1 MDEQNKK
8 WDFKLNRFFMILV
21 AAIIIGAVSGTV
33 MFGVYTGLGY
43 LFANDTSEI
52 NIPYTDKISSLIKGD
67 DNPEQSVLVADVSAI
82 VDEAMPSIVAI
93 TTSTMVSSNDWYSYY
108 FGGQESEGA
117 GSGVIISEND
127 AELLIITSN
136 HVVEDTDSVSVT
148 FIDETTIAATIKS
161 SNPEED
167 IAIVSVKL
175 TDISEE
181 TLNNIKIASM
191 ATEEV
196 EVGEGVIAIGNALGY
211 GQSVTTGI
219 VSALQR
225 EVTVDNITLYLMQT
239 DAAINPGNS
248 GGALLNMNGELIGIN
263 EAKYSSNGVEGMGFA
278 IPILEKNELIQQLL
292 NSETRQK
299 VAENQRGYLGIYG
312 KDVSEL
318 LSQSYQI
325 PEGVYIYQL
334 ISGGAA
340 ETAGLKKK
348 DVITEIND
356 ESVSSMDDL
365 KEKLE
370 YYKSGETVTVT
381 IQRPINGQYVE
392 KDIEVTLTD
401 EIS

>member
-43 LFANDTSEI
+43 LFTNETSEI
-52 NIPYTDKISSLIKGD
+52 NIPYTDKISSLITGD
-67 DNPEQSVLVADVSAI
+67 DDSEQSVLVADVSAI

-127 AELLIITSN
+127 TELLIITSN

-211 GQSVTTGI
+211 GQSVTTGV

-312 KDVSEL
+312 KDVSEV

-381 IQRPINGQYVE
+381 IQRPANGQYVE